1 MPPHPKNL
9 LTALIVESLKTL
21 IDNLSSGT
29 SGVTTLEAADSY
41 KRRIELIYR
50 ELLATEIVDGS
61 LSETEDEALGYVVQ
75 AYDEMSNLVDMLVV
89 RPVASRF
96 CTLPEKWEG
105 LHFRSLLSSSDP
117 YIDNRFS
124 VPQISQ
130 LLGVSIRTVRR
141 RMSENNMSIRSTY
154 SQLSDNQLEEV
165 ITDIQRLFP
174 NCGNRQMYGHLIS
187 RGIRVQYHRV
197 QETQSRVDPE
207 GSVLRRLQI
216 MRRRCYSVP
225 GPQHYGTSMDTTS

>member
-1 MPPHPKNL
+1 MSSWL
-9 LTALIVESLKTL
+9 LESLRTL
-21 IDNLSSGT
+21 IDDLNTGN

-41 KRRIELIYR
+41 KRRIELMYS

-61 LSETEDEALGYVVQ
+61 LSQTETEALGYVAQ
-75 AYDEMSNLVDMLVV
+75 AYKEMSNLVDMLVA

-96 CTLPEKWEG
+96 CTPTLASGEVGRPSFQIPCDQ
-105 LHFRSLLSSSDP
+105 LRYL
-117 YIDNRFS
+117 IDHRFS

-165 ITDIQRLFP
+165 IADIQRLFP

-197 QETQSRVDPE
+197 QEAQSRVDPE

-216 MRRRCYSVP
+216 IRRRCYSVP
-225 GPQHYGTSMDTTS
+225 GPQHLWHIDGNHKLIR